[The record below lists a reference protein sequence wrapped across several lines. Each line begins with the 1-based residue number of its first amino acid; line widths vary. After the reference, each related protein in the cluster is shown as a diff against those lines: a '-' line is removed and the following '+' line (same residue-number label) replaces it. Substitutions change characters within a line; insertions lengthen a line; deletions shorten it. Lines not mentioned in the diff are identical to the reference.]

1 MTKKKKTA
9 GRQIVRSK
17 KVIVDGI
24 QFASTLESRM
34 YLLLKEAGIKSKY
47 EGKTYTVL
55 EGFVYGSENYEKYQ
69 KRSAEM
75 TDRPN
80 VLKTDYT
87 PDFVGENEEFI
98 IEVKGRANE
107 SFPLRWK
114 LFKTL
119 MQQRDNPPILF
130 KPATVVECKQVV
142 EILKSKGYGNK
153 TKT

>member
-1 MTKKKKTA
+1 
-9 GRQIVRSK
+9 
-17 KVIVDGI
+17 
-24 QFASTLESRM
+24 
-34 YLLLKEAGIKSKY
+34 
-47 EGKTYTVL
+47 
-55 EGFVYGSENYEKYQ
+55 
-69 KRSAEM
+69 M

-80 VLKTDYT
+80 VLKIDYT

-114 LFKTL
+114 LFKAL